1 MENINF
7 KTPSVLPVKADAPNP
22 RIKPVHPNMIQ
33 PPSLFCVVGSIR
45 GGKTTLL
52 NSLIFQSRE
61 DGFYDAQNYF
71 DRIIVMSNTLN
82 NDPCARFIKKA
93 CDCCDHYN
101 DGMITQFMES
111 QKAIGERDDMPF
123 VAMFLDDILQRN
135 GVGGKRNNEVDFLAT
150 RMRHMN
156 VGLLGIFIQQLKA
169 LSTIV
174 RNNCTDVIIMKQPNM
189 KQLIGCYEEWGGQFG
204 SLDNFMKIYK
214 YATSTP
220 FSFLYLK
227 VREGKALKSFDEVI
241 AEGETLL
248 FNPEP
253 LLKEEKKE
261 NKIKNELLKSEKVES
276 KNLDEKKDE
285 K

>member
-1 MENINF
+1 MPHNEF
-7 KTPSVLPVKADAPNP
+7 KTPRVIPIKADAPNP

-52 NSLIFQSRE
+52 NSLIFGRLE
-61 DGFYDAQNYF
+61 DGFYDAQTYF

-82 NDPCARFIKKA
+82 NDPQCRFIKKA
-93 CDCCDHYN
+93 CDCVDHYN

-111 QKAIGERDDMPF
+111 QKAIGERDEMPF
-123 VAMFLDDILQRN
+123 VAMFLDDILQKN
-135 GVGGKRNNEVDFLAT
+135 GVGGKRNNEIDFLAT

-220 FSFLYLK
+220 YSFLYLK
-227 VREGKALKSFDEVI
+227 VREGKALKSFEEVI
-241 AEGETLL
+241 ADGEKLL
-248 FNPEP
+248 FDPAPIIN
-253 LLKEEKKE
+253 EEKKE
-261 NKIKNELLKSEKVES
+261 NKIKNELVKEDKVSVDTSE
-276 KNLDEKKDE
+276 D
-285 K
+285 

>member
-33 PPSLFCVVGSIR
+33 PPALFCVVGSIR

-61 DGFYDAQNYF
+61 DGFYDAQTYF

-101 DGMITQFMES
+101 DGLITQFMES
-111 QKAIGERDDMPF
+111 QKAIGERDEMPF
-123 VAMFLDDILQRN
+123 VAMFLDDILQKN

-150 RMRHMN
+150 RMRHVN

-227 VREGKALKSFDEVI
+227 VREGKALKSFEEVI
-241 AEGETLL
+241 AEGDKLL

-261 NKIKNELLKSEKVES
+261 NKIKEELVKEDKVSVDTSE
-276 KNLDEKKDE
+276 D
-285 K
+285 